1 MLGDTFVLPQAGGDI
16 TLKKINQDGYSSEY
30 FVRAADGLSEYSV
43 KVRHTKTTATAVRP
57 VYDRHNVEVVQTVYA
72 AGDVPEYYR
81 KMYFVIEHKPA
92 DASIALYDA
101 VADKVIVSSNALLTG
116 LLNRES

>member
-30 FVRAADGLSEYSV
+30 YVRAADGLSEYSV
-43 KVRHTKTTATAVRP
+43 RIRHTKTNATSVRP
-57 VYDRHNVEVVQTVYA
+57 SYDRHNVEVVQTVYQ
-72 AGDVPEYYR
+72 AGDVQQYDR
-81 KMYFVIEHKPA
+81 KMYFVIERKPS
-92 DASIALYDA
+92 DSGIALYDA
-101 VADKVIVSSNALLTG
+101 LADKVILSSNALLVG